1 MKIKFKSSLHR
12 KYFTEFISG
21 NVENPYASRNEF
33 IAAVFL
39 LSADKFLWKRS
50 ASALTGYSVNFDSIN
65 LSGISTEGYAL
76 FTAQTGC
83 LRRLPKSGARTR
95 RNRGKQAA
103 KGIYRG
109 GADISLNELC
119 DRNLIDDAVLMT
131 VFAGVMLL
139 RNGFVML
146 NWRSV

>member
-76 FTAQTGC
+76 FTA
-83 LRRLPKSGARTR
+83 
-95 RNRGKQAA
+95 A

-109 GADISLNELC
+109 GVDISLNELC

-131 VFAGVMLL
+131 IFAGVMLL
-139 RNGFVML
+139 RNGIAML
-146 NWRSV
+146 SWRN

>member
-12 KYFTEFISG
+12 KYFTEFISE
-21 NVENPYASRNEF
+21 NVKNPYASRNEF
-33 IAAVFL
+33 IVAVFL
-39 LSADKFLWKRS
+39 LSADKFLWKHS
-50 ASALTGYSVNFDSIN
+50 TSALTGYSINFDSIN

-76 FTAQTGC
+76 FT
-83 LRRLPKSGARTR
+83 
-95 RNRGKQAA
+95 AA

>member
-12 KYFTEFISG
+12 KYFTEFISE
-21 NVENPYASRNEF
+21 NVENPYAGRNEF

-39 LSADKFLWKRS
+39 LSADKFLWNRS
-50 ASALTGYSVNFDSIN
+50 VTALTGYSINFDSIN

-76 FTAQTGC
+76 FT
-83 LRRLPKSGARTR
+83 
-95 RNRGKQAA
+95 AA

-119 DRNLIDDAVLMT
+119 DRNLIDDATLLT
-131 VFAGVMLL
+131 IFAGVILL
-139 RNGFVML
+139 RNGIAVL

>member
-1 MKIKFKSSLHR
+1 MKIKFKNSLHR
-12 KYFTEFISG
+12 KYFMEFISE

-50 ASALTGYSVNFDSIN
+50 ASALTGYSINFDSIN

-76 FTAQTGC
+76 FTA
-83 LRRLPKSGARTR
+83 
-95 RNRGKQAA
+95 A

-109 GADISLNELC
+109 GVDISLNELC
-119 DRNLIDDAVLMT
+119 DRSLIDNEVLMT
-131 VFAGVMLL
+131 IFAGAMLL
-139 RNGFVML
+139 RDGVGML
-146 NWRSV
+146 NWKCVTA